1 MEMLDVIRRLSSL
14 ERYANACHQ
23 DAESC
28 GDPIAV
34 AEIYQHDAEALRAAR
49 AVLEGLEHHRAKA
62 ADVARA
68 IRICRGEILSD
79 DCGEYPYYEDCRDGT
94 HKLDL
99 DIESLLVEVCL
110 QGGDCDESTCRM

>member
-1 MEMLDVIRRLSSL
+1 M
-14 ERYANACHQ
+14 
-23 DAESC
+23 
-28 GDPIAV
+28 
-34 AEIYQHDAEALRAAR
+34 
-49 AVLEGLEHHRAKA
+49 LEGLEHHRAKA

-79 DCGEYPYYEDCRDGT
+79 DCGECPYYEDCRDGT

-110 QGGDCDESTCRM
+110 QVVPLARARGLQLRHPTVLRRTP

>member
-14 ERYANACHQ
+14 ERYANACRQ

-49 AVLEGLEHHRAKA
+49 AVLEGLERNRAKA
-62 ADVARA
+62 ENAVKAMQ
-68 IRICRGEILSD
+68 ICFGLAQ
-79 DCGEYPYYEDCRDGT
+79 
-94 HKLDL
+94 
-99 DIESLLVEVCL
+99 DIERLLTLAYL
-110 QGGDCDESTCRM
+110 QGGGDDEQS

>member
-14 ERYANACHQ
+14 ERYANACRQ

-49 AVLEGLEHHRAKA
+49 AVLEGLERRKAKA
-62 ADVARA
+62 EDVIGAMG
-68 IRICRGEILSD
+68 ICYALGPL
-79 DCGEYPYYEDCRDGT
+79 EDCKACPYSRCDGDYVECGGG
-94 HKLDL
+94 LL
-99 DIESLLVEVCL
+99 ADIKGLLVEAYL
-110 QGGDCDESTCRM
+110 QGGDDDEQD

>member
-1 MEMLDVIRRLSSL
+1 MMEMIDAAEAL
-14 ERYANACHQ
+14 EAMYKHERDMQ
-23 DAESC
+23 TFSESK
-28 GDPIAV
+28 GYDNIA
-34 AEIYQHDAEALRAAR
+34 AQYREKAEALRAAR

-79 DCGEYPYYEDCRDGT
+79 DCGECPYYEDCRDGT